1 MVQLVDTVVLVMGL
15 QSPSAPSVLPLTL
28 PLESPGSVQWFAG
41 GFLICIG
48 QALAEP
54 LRGEL
59 YYTPASKHFLALPIV
74 SADEMNP
81 YMGQSLDGL
90 SFSFCSTLCPCIYFR
105 QKSFWVKI
113 FEMDG

>member
-28 PLESPGSVQWFAG
+28 PLVSPGSVQWFAG

-48 QALAEP
+48 QDQAEP

-59 YYTPASKHFLALPIV
+59 YYTPASKHFLALPIVPGLV

-90 SFSFCSTLCPCIYFR
+90 SFSFCSTLCPCI
-105 QKSFWVKI
+105 SF
-113 FEMDG
+113 